1 MMNYSPAVA
10 YGVLGIQVILPMIF
24 ASQYWIVE
32 LELAVVMWVRG
43 KSRPH
48 VHVTIF
54 I

>member
-1 MMNYSPAVA
+1 MITCSPEVA
-10 YGVLGIQVILPMIF
+10 FGMLGIQVALPMIF
-24 ASQYWIVE
+24 ADQYWIVE